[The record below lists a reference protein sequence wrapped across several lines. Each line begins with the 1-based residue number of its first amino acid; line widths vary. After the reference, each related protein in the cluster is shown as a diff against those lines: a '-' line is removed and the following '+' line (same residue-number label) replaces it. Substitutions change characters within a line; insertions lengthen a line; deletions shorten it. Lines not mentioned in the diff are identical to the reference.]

1 MKNNIPVAKKMMTEL
16 FSREE
21 SNALRRLP
29 ALLDLIDFCSN
40 DYLGLAHSSVVKQAM
55 QTALEEEGPLG
66 ATGSRLIS
74 GNRPE
79 LEAFEVFLAEFHQ
92 SEKALLFNSG
102 YAANQ
107 GLLSC
112 MADRHDTIIFDQ
124 LIHASLREGLKLSQA
139 THYSFRHNDL
149 KHLEQKLQV
158 SKGQIFV
165 VVESVYSMDGDEA
178 PLVEMLELCEK
189 YSAALVVDEA
199 HATGVLGPKGRGLVA
214 ELELEERIWARIY
227 TFGKALG
234 GHGAAICGPAYLID
248 YLINFSKPFIY
259 TTALPWHGLA
269 GVQAAY
275 QEMQK
280 GIALEALRQNIRFFT
295 EQIPASLRPQ
305 FIPSRSAIQ
314 SLVYPGNSAV
324 RELAKTLQDQG
335 FAVWPI
341 LHPTVP
347 KGQER
352 LRICLHSFNTEEQI
366 RLLLDLLEK
375 EVLPQQ

>member
-1 MKNNIPVAKKMMTEL
+1 MKNDFHIAKKMMTEL
-16 FSREE
+16 FNREQAN
-21 SNALRRLP
+21 SLRCLP
-29 ALLDLIDFCSN
+29 TALDLVDFYSN
-40 DYLGLAHSSVVKQAM
+40 DYLGMAQNPVVKAAIE
-55 QTALEEEGPLG
+55 TALEEKGPLG

-74 GNRPE
+74 GNRQE
-79 LEAFEVFLAEFHQ
+79 MEAFEHFLATFHY

-112 MADRHDTIIFDQ
+112 MAERHDTIVYDQ
-124 LIHASLREGLKLSQA
+124 LIHASLREGLKLSLA

-149 KHLEQKLQV
+149 GHLEQKLQI

-165 VVESVYSMDGDEA
+165 LVESVYSMDGDEA
-178 PLVEMLELCEK
+178 TLLELVELCEK
-189 YSAALVVDEA
+189 YGAALIVDEA
-199 HATGVLGPKGRGLVA
+199 HATGVLGPEGRGLVA
-214 ELELEERIWARIY
+214 ELGLEERVWARIY

-234 GHGAAICGPAYLID
+234 GHGAAICGPGYLID

-280 GIALEALRQNIRFFT
+280 GTALQALQQNIRFFT
-295 EQIPASLRPQ
+295 EQMPASLRPQ

-324 RELAKTLQDQG
+324 RELAKTLQDHG

-352 LRICLHSFNTEEQI
+352 LRICLHSFNTETQI
-366 RLLLDLLEK
+366 QSLLD
-375 EVLPQQ
+375 VIQQEIL

>member
-1 MKNNIPVAKKMMTEL
+1 MKKLLAEKMEKAL
-16 FSREE
+16 AERQAAQ
-21 SNALRRLP
+21 ALRRLP
-29 ALLDLIDFCSN
+29 AKQSWVDFYSN
-40 DYLGLAHSSVVKQAM
+40 DYLGMAQSPVVKAAIQ
-55 QTALEEEGPLG
+55 QALEEEHTLG

-79 LEAFEVFLAEFHQ
+79 LERFENFLAQFHR

-112 MADRHDTIIFDQ
+112 MADRHDTIIYDQ
-124 LIHASLREGLKLSQA
+124 LIHASLREGLKLSLA
-139 THYSFRHNDL
+139 SHYSFRHNDL
-149 KHLEQKLQV
+149 EHLAQKLAIA
-158 SKGQIFV
+158 KGQVFV

-178 PLVEMLELCEK
+178 PLREIVKICEQ
-189 YSAALVVDEA
+189 YNAALVVDEA
-199 HATGVLGPKGRGLVA
+199 HATGVLGPEGRGLVA
-214 ELELEERIWARIY
+214 ELGLEEHIWARVY

-234 GHGAAICGPAYLID
+234 GHGAAVCGPAYLID

-269 GVQAAY
+269 GVRAAY
-275 QEMQK
+275 VEMQS
-280 GIALEALRQNIRFFT
+280 GVVLTQLQENIRFFV
-295 EQIPASLRPQ
+295 EQIPGTLRPQ

-314 SLVYPGNSAV
+314 SVLWPGNAAV
-324 RELAKTLQDQG
+324 RELAQRLQEAG
-335 FAVWPI
+335 LGVWPI

-352 LRICLHSFNTEEQI
+352 LRICLHGFNTQEQI
-366 RLLLDLLEK
+366 QLLLKTLEK
-375 EVLPQQ
+375 ALII

>member
-1 MKNNIPVAKKMMTEL
+1 MTEL
-16 FSREE
+16 FNREQAN
-21 SNALRRLP
+21 SLRCLP
-29 ALLDLIDFCSN
+29 TALDLVDFYSN
-40 DYLGLAHSSVVKQAM
+40 DYLGMAQNPVVKAAIE
-55 QTALEEEGPLG
+55 TALEEKGPLG

-74 GNRPE
+74 GNRQE
-79 LEAFEVFLAEFHQ
+79 MEAFEHFLATFHY

-112 MADRHDTIIFDQ
+112 MAERHDTIVYDQ
-124 LIHASLREGLKLSQA
+124 LIHASLREGLKLSLA

-149 KHLEQKLQV
+149 GHLEQKLQI

-165 VVESVYSMDGDEA
+165 LVESVYSMDGDEA
-178 PLVEMLELCEK
+178 TLLELVELCEK
-189 YSAALVVDEA
+189 YGAALIVDEA
-199 HATGVLGPKGRGLVA
+199 HATGVLGPEGRGLVA
-214 ELELEERIWARIY
+214 ELGLEERVWARIY

-234 GHGAAICGPAYLID
+234 GHGAAICGPGYLID

-280 GIALEALRQNIRFFT
+280 GTALQALQQNIRFFT
-295 EQIPASLRPQ
+295 EQMPASLRPQ

-324 RELAKTLQDQG
+324 RELAKTLQDHG

-352 LRICLHSFNTEEQI
+352 LRICLHSFNTETQI
-366 RLLLDLLEK
+366 QSLLD
-375 EVLPQQ
+375 VIQQEIL